1 MQVNAINAY
10 HSNVNFGKRKAQ
22 NNKPVVEQAPVQ
34 QPKHAS
40 KAPLYAAMILMPLGV
55 GMTSCE
61 PYIKATAN
69 ASASA
74 DAKVIIADSLVLP
87 HDTIIDNDTIHQNDT
102 IIKTDTIYIPQD
114 FQFPYKLSDS
124 INIWRGDYLDTPVEG
139 DDPDNFKGKA
149 LLYMSALR
157 QWDYNKH
164 ETVKLN
170 LQKSDSTELRFDHKI
185 FDPNTGALLTKND
198 IRVTEVKPGDLTV
211 IKEDGTETDRV
222 SGLLFN
228 EDGVKTFAHSNGRD
242 KIYVYDKQMSG
253 ADMGKYVFRGTV
265 ERGYLTNPQYGRNIL
280 LNGII
285 SEGTE
290 DHYIN
295 AQGKVMDVADIAAME
310 PEQRWEIQ

>member
-1 MQVNAINAY
+1 MQVNAISAY
-10 HSNVNFGKRKAQ
+10 HNNINFEGRKAKK
-22 NNKPVVEQAPVQ
+22 NKPVTVQQPVQ

-40 KAPLYAAMILMPLGV
+40 KLPLYTAIALIPVGV

-61 PYIKATAN
+61 PYIKVN
-69 ASASA
+69 ASAEA
-74 DAKVIIADSLVLP
+74 EAKVIITDTIPVIPP
-87 HDTIIDNDTIHQNDT
+87 HDTDTVHTTDT
-102 IIKTDTIYIPQD
+102 IIKNDTIYIPQE

-124 INIWRGDYLDTPVEG
+124 INIWRGEYLDTPVEG

-164 ETVKLN
+164 ESVKLN

-185 FDPNTGALLTKND
+185 YDPITGALLTKND
-198 IRVTEVKPGDLTV
+198 IRVTEVKPGDITV
-211 IKEDGTETDRV
+211 IREDGTETKNA

-228 EDGVKTFAHSNGRD
+228 EDGVKTFAHSNGKD
-242 KIYVYDKQMSG
+242 KIFVYDKQTSG
-253 ADMGKYVFRGTV
+253 PDMGKYVFRGTV
-265 ERGYLTNPQYGRNIL
+265 EPGYLTNPQYGENIL

-285 SEGTE
+285 SEDTE

-295 AQGKVMDVADIAAME
+295 AKGKVMDVADIAAME
-310 PEQRWEIQ
+310 PEERLTLE

>member
-10 HSNVNFGKRKAQ
+10 SNNVNFGKRQKTQ
-22 NNKPVVEQAPVQ
+22 VNKPAVQAPVS

-61 PYIKATAN
+61 PYIKATAH
-69 ASASA
+69 ADAHA
-74 DAKVIIADSLVLP
+74 DAKVIVTDSLILP
-87 HDTIIDNDTIHQNDT
+87 HDTIVKNDTV
-102 IIKTDTIYIPQD
+102 YIPQE

-185 FDPNTGALLTKND
+185 YDPNTGALLTKND
-198 IRVTEVKPGDLTV
+198 IRVTEVKPGDITV
-211 IKEDGTETDRV
+211 IREDGTETNNA

-228 EDGVKTFAHSNGRD
+228 EDGIKTFAHSNGRD

-253 ADMGKYVFRGTV
+253 DNIGKYLFRGTV
-265 ERGYLTNPQYGRNIL
+265 ERGYLTNPQYGKNIL

-310 PEQRWEIQ
+310 PEQRWELE

>member
-10 HSNVNFGKRKAQ
+10 SSNVNFGRRQKTQ
-22 NNKPVVEQAPVQ
+22 NNKPATVQTPVH

-40 KAPLYAAMILMPLGV
+40 KAPLYAAMVLMPLGV

-61 PYIKATAN
+61 PYIKATAH
-69 ASASA
+69 AEA
-74 DAKVIIADSLVLP
+74 DAKVIVTDSIVIP
-87 HDTIIDNDTIHQNDT
+87 RDTVINNDTIHQNDT
-102 IIKTDTIYIPQD
+102 IIKNDTIYIPQE

-124 INIWRGDYLDTPVEG
+124 INIWRGEYLDTPVEG

-170 LQKSDSTELRFDHKI
+170 LQKSDSTELRFDHTI
-185 FDPNTGALLTKND
+185 YDPNTGRVLTKND
-198 IRVTEVKPGDLTV
+198 IRVTEVKPGDLTIV
-211 IKEDGTETDRV
+211 REDGSETNQIG
-222 SGLLFN
+222 GLLFN

-242 KIYVYDKQMSG
+242 KIYVYDKQTSG
-253 ADMGKYVFRGTV
+253 ADIGKYVFRGTV

-280 LNGII
+280 LNGMI

-310 PEQRWEIQ
+310 PEERWELE

>member
-10 HSNVNFGKRKAQ
+10 SNNVNFGKRHKV
-22 NNKPVVEQAPVQ
+22 NKPVTQAPAS
-34 QPKHAS
+34 QPKHVS
-40 KAPLYAAMILMPLGV
+40 KAPLYAAMVLMPLGV

-61 PYIKATAN
+61 PYIKATASATAN
-69 ASASA
+69 AE
-74 DAKVIIADSLVLP
+74 AKVIVTDSLVLP
-87 HDTIIDNDTIHQNDT
+87 HDTVINNDTIHQNDT
-102 IIKTDTIYIPQD
+102 IVKNDTIYIPQA
-114 FQFPYKLSDS
+114 FEFPYKLSDS

-139 DDPDNFKGKA
+139 DNGNFKGKA

-185 FDPNTGALLTKND
+185 YDPNTGALLTKND
-198 IRVTEVKPGDLTV
+198 IRVTEVKPGDLTIV
-211 IKEDGTETDRV
+211 REDGSETDQV
-222 SGLLFN
+222 GGLLFN
-228 EDGVKTFAHSNGRD
+228 EDGVKTFAHSNGKD
-242 KIYVYDKQMSG
+242 KIFVYDKQTSG
-253 ADMGKYVFRGTV
+253 ENIGKYVFRGTV
-265 ERGYLTNPQYGRNIL
+265 ERGYLNTAQYGRNIL
-280 LNGII
+280 LNGMI

-295 AQGKVMDVADIAAME
+295 AQGKVMEVADIAAME